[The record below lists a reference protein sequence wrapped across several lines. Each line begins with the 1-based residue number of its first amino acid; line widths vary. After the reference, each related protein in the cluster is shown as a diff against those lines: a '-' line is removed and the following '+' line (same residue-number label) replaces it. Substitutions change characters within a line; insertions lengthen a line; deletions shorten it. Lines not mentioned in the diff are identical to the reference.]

1 VPARSPDRFR
11 APAISKVDPRPRPT
25 ADRSGLYVVAS
36 IASSLLLLALFIHWR
51 TTGSWDLPWPFS
63 PPDSPSSQAAV
74 GPVVSLPKV
83 VVRLHGAESDV
94 FLHAAFD
101 LEVASERDKEVV
113 RRQMPRL
120 RDATIAVLSE
130 MDSEDLKVGAS
141 AIEKTKGRLL
151 ERFQKMIPDRRLESL
166 YVTSYLA
173 FEAQ

>member
-1 VPARSPDRFR
+1 M
-11 APAISKVDPRPRPT
+11 
-25 ADRSGLYVVAS
+25 
-36 IASSLLLLALFIHWR
+36 
-51 TTGSWDLPWPFS
+51 
-63 PPDSPSSQAAV
+63 
-74 GPVVSLPKV
+74 VSLPKV